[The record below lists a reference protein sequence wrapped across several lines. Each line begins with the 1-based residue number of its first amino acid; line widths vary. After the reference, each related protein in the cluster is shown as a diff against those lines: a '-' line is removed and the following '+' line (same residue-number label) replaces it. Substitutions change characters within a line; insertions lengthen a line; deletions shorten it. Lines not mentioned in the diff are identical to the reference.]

1 MSSRSQISTALL
13 LAACLAGP
21 ARAEN
26 PGNAIQQWCARVS
39 AKLAD
44 VAPVS
49 CMKFAL
55 QQGTGKSR
63 NGVPI
68 LSTVI
73 RPSQAEKDSDEP
85 PRKIMLI
92 GGIHGDELSSVS
104 LVFKWLELIRS
115 GPPTNFVW
123 EVIPVANP
131 DGLLANRPTRLN
143 QAGVDLN
150 RNFDTPNWKTEAPLY
165 WSKRTNNDPRRYP
178 GPAPLSEPES
188 KWLHDEIRRF
198 QPDVIVSVHAPYG
211 LLDFD
216 GPIAKAPERLGQL
229 RLSPLG
235 IYPGSLGHFGGV
247 KLGVPVITIEL
258 NHALIMPP
266 QAETNRMFAD
276 MLSWIDK
283 NAERQTIASAA
294 KSAASQR
301 AN

>member
-1 MSSRSQISTALL
+1 MSSHLRTTTALL
-13 LAACLAGP
+13 LAACLSGA
-21 ARAEN
+21 AHAESASN
-26 PGNAIQQWCARVS
+26 VTKQWCARVS

-44 VAPVS
+44 VAPIS
-49 CMKFAL
+49 CVKFGL
-55 QQGTGKSR
+55 QPGSGKSR

-73 RPSQAEKDSDEP
+73 RPAQAAKEGEAA

-92 GGIHGDELSSVS
+92 GGIHGDELSSS
-104 LVFKWLELIRS
+104 ALVFKWMELLRS
-115 GPPTNFVW
+115 GPASNFVW

-131 DGLLANRPTRLN
+131 DGLLADKPSRLN
-143 QAGVDLN
+143 HAGVDLN
-150 RNFDTPNWKTEAPLY
+150 RNFDTPNWKTEAPHY
-165 WSKRTNNDPRRYP
+165 WAKRTNKDPRRYP
-178 GPAPLSEPES
+178 GLAPLSEPES
-188 KWLHDEIRRF
+188 KWLQEEIKRF

-216 GPIAKAPERLGQL
+216 GPISKAPDRLGQL

-235 IYPGSLGHFGGV
+235 IYPGSLGHYGGV
-247 KLGVPVITIEL
+247 KLGVPVVTIEL
-258 NHALIMPP
+258 SHALIMPP
-266 QAETNRMFAD
+266 ALEVDRMFSD
-276 MLSWIDK
+276 MLHWIAK